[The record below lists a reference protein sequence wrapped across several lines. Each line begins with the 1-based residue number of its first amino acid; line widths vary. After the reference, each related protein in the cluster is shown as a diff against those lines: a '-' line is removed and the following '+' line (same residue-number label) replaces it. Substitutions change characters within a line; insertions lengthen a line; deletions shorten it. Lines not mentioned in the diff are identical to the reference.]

1 MSTSCHASAAVIPCP
16 PFVVPSVN
24 PHTMVRLT
32 QHDVAA
38 CREAFAAHDGDA
50 ARLRAMMQAVKVP
63 LADADI
69 MDMCSQVAVMR
80 PLHAVLSDPGAGE
93 LGVSVS
99 SSVHGSAAVDS
110 SGDSGFDMLLRMVED
125 RCRGVEDEEED
136 LRLAFMALGGNA
148 DGTGSVSASKMK
160 TVVKVR
166 APLSLCDSP
175 AQRRRSSK

>member
-1 MSTSCHASAAVIPCP
+1 
-16 PFVVPSVN
+16 
-24 PHTMVRLT
+24 
-32 QHDVAA
+32 
-38 CREAFAAHDGDA
+38 
-50 ARLRAMMQAVKVP
+50 MMQAVKVP

-99 SSVHGSAAVDS
+99 SSVHGNAAVDS

-148 DGTGSVSASKMK
+148 DGTGSVAASKMK

-166 APLSLCDSP
+166 VRLCDSP
-175 AQRRRSSK
+175 ARRRRRSKRGAGSFWTLTVPWHATLSRRDCAGVAHAFVA